1 MRDKIQ
7 NNIESIKII
16 LQRNGIDNVCDDDY
30 GEKAESKLEKICEE
44 ALADGDGFSVRK
56 RIKAIKKYISA
67 GETEKRKLYAFCLDF
82 FDPTDMRILP
92 NNDIPILSN
101 NSGERIQRHKFL
113 QNDEIKELYEFVK
126 RHTKDVTF
134 GETVY
139 KVMEKH
145 SMTAPD
151 VYRNA
156 LLRRQDFSRA
166 VDSRTKSVTRQ
177 LAWQIIIGL
186 HCSLQEAD
194 EVLFSAGFIR
204 RNNAFDLTMEYF
216 IKQRNYD
223 VFAINDVLS
232 EFNVKPFSC
241 YMPVRDKDNE

>member
-1 MRDKIQ
+1 MRDKMQ
-7 NNIESIKII
+7 NDIESIKIM
-16 LQRNGIDNVCDDDY
+16 LQRNGIDNACGDDY
-30 GEKAESKLEKICEE
+30 CEKAEAKLEKICEE
-44 ALADGDGFSVRK
+44 ALADSGGFRIKK
-56 RIKAIKKYISA
+56 RIKAIKKYISV

-82 FDPTDMRILP
+82 FDPTDTRILL

-101 NSGERIQRHKFL
+101 NSGERIQRHEFL

-156 LLRRQDFSRA
+156 QLRRQDFSRA

-204 RNNAFDLTMEYF
+204 RNSAFDLTMEYF
-216 IKQRNYD
+216 IRRGNYD

-232 EFNVKPFSC
+232 EFGLKTFSC
-241 YMPVRDKDNE
+241 YKPVRDKDNE

>member
-1 MRDKIQ
+1 MQ
-7 NNIESIKII
+7 NDIESIKII

-30 GEKAESKLEKICEE
+30 GEKAEARLEKICEE
-44 ALADGDGFSVRK
+44 ALADSGGFRIRK

-92 NNDIPILSN
+92 NNYIPILSN
-101 NSGERIQRHKFL
+101 NNGEQIQRHEFL
-113 QNDEIKELYEFVK
+113 QDKDIEELYQFVK
-126 RHTKDVTF
+126 RHVKDVTF

-156 LLRRQDFSRA
+156 QLRRQDFSRA

-204 RNNAFDLTMEYF
+204 RNNIFDLTMEYF

-223 VFAINDVLS
+223 LFAINDVLS